1 MVKCGTLPVFPYY
14 MYLVIGRYTV
24 YGGPRGRIG
33 NAGVYIVR
41 FCSRATL
48 RRCTCTS
55 FVFSLLA
62 SHVWLHVLSSGVV
75 VNGLASACAL
85 RRRV

>member
-1 MVKCGTLPVFPYY
+1 
-14 MYLVIGRYTV
+14 MYLVIGRIRIPYTV
-24 YGGPRGRIG
+24 
-33 NAGVYIVR
+33 ALEVVSEMLAYIVR

-55 FVFSLLA
+55 FVFSLSA
-62 SHVWLHVLSSGVV
+62 SHVWLNVISSGVV
-75 VNGLASACAL
+75 VNGLASTCAL